1 MTKFRILVGVVLSM
15 LPFSTATDCGVYQFR
30 CIDFSGLEI
39 DFQHYV
45 SSSCPSRGADN
56 VVKVPEHFGVSVLDE
71 PWFPDAECDIHR
83 AELVSE
89 WEGIIIGE
97 PTDRLVQL
105 TNVDRF
111 VAAHEVMLEEIG
123 CSGVLVTQF
132 QTAPISG
139 VRARAKAWLEL
150 EDDRPWLV
158 QVSFTPDPTEECSH
172 VALKNDSYTCGLDAA
187 EAE

>member
-1 MTKFRILVGVVLSM
+1 VVLSM
-15 LPFSTATDCGVYQFR
+15 LPFSTATDCGAYNFS

-39 DFQHYV
+39 DFQLHDQK
-45 SSSCPSRGADN
+45 SCRNRSAN
-56 VVKVPEHFGVSVLDE
+56 SVVDLPEHFGVSVLEE
-71 PWFPDAECDIHR
+71 PWFPDAECDTHR

-97 PTDRLVQL
+97 PTDRTAQI
-105 TNVDRF
+105 TYRDRF

-132 QTAPISG
+132 QTARIPG
-139 VRARAKAWLEL
+139 VRAKAKAWLES
-150 EDDRPWLV
+150 EEDRPWLV
-158 QVSFTPDPTEECSH
+158 QVSFTPDPTEECSQ